1 MAKTGRPKL
10 IGAREH
16 PALRALVKANS
27 GATFNELRAAWQTQ
41 NGRTISAPTLK
52 RSLIAAGLKRVKP
65 PVARTYSRDTS
76 QIQRYGY
83 TETHRRE
90 AGRFAGSLTD
100 AEWALAQDIFELAP
114 GARGRPALHDRRA
127 MVDACCF
134 VLRTG
139 CSWRTLPTKVFPPWH
154 AVQKAFTRWAAQGK
168 FEQLQDRLRQQW
180 RQRVERALQPS
191 AAIID
196 SQSTRISPQ
205 GGDQGFDAGKK
216 VKGRKR
222 HLVVDTLGLILAVV
236 VTSAAIQDRDAAA
249 AALSQAQAKTGQS
262 IKTLF
267 ADSAYAGRC
276 AALIT
281 QHHAVEVQIIRRM
294 PRGQWDDPQQP
305 LWPEQSAIKVLPK
318 RWVVERTHAW
328 LERHRRLIMHH
339 DRNVETSRAW
349 VWLAQAR
356 MLLARLA

>member
-10 IGAREH
+10 IGVQEH
-16 PALRALVKANS
+16 PALRALVKANPA
-27 GATFNELRAAWQTQ
+27 ATLNELKAAWEAQ
-41 NGRTISAPTLK
+41 NGRGISAPTLK

-65 PVARTYSRDTS
+65 AASEIYNRAPGVA
-76 QIQRYGY
+76 QRYGY
-83 TETHRRE
+83 TEVHRRE

-127 MVDACCF
+127 MVDACCY

-139 CSWRTLPTKVFPPWH
+139 CSWRTLPAEVFPPWH
-154 AVQKAFTRWAAQGK
+154 AVQKAFTRWAALGK

-180 RQRVERALQPS
+180 RHRVERTLQPS
-191 AAIID
+191 AAVID

-205 GGDQGFDAGKK
+205 GGAQGFDAGKK

-222 HLVVDTLGLILAVV
+222 HLVVETLGLILAVV
-236 VTSAAIQDRDAAA
+236 VSSAAIQDRDAAA
-249 AALSQAQAKTGQS
+249 AALTQAQAKTGQS

-267 ADSAYAGRC
+267 ADSAYAGRS

-281 QHHAVEVQIIRRM
+281 QHQAINVQIVRRM

-305 LWPEQSAIKVLPK
+305 LWPVQETMKVLPK

-328 LERHRRLIMHH
+328 LERHRRLNMHH
-339 DRNVETSRAW
+339 DRNTETSRAW

-356 MLLARLA
+356 VLLARLA